1 MEEQNDTPLI
11 KNKNGTY
18 LMVQSEVEGEQ
29 CAKTSKTKNNR
40 ILKATILGLIIL
52 ALVLIGK
59 IFLITSGYYRKFN
72 FIKRSI
78 LLQVSLIESFVDFMR
93 LINIETVIPT
103 SLK

>member
-78 LLQVSLIESFVDFMR
+78 LLQVFPLDVVTLHLTMFVYY
-93 LINIETVIPT
+93 IYI
-103 SLK
+103 